1 MKKFK
6 ALLSVTLSLIMIC
19 SLFVLPANAETALP
33 ESEHNYQNNFY
44 GEWDYAYPN
53 KNAEGLFVTFS
64 DDTATED
71 GDYYYD
77 FEFDYGEEVTVED
90 ILEEGYENK
99 MGDFISIYDGYGNL
113 VNIYQGYEL
122 AGETVY
128 VPGSSFKIILVTD
141 DSITA
146 YGFKVINVTD
156 ELPENA
162 TVYRY
167 HLPDGS
173 VRTKCV
179 FDAPVWGANYLNNYW
194 AHCAYRNQMF
204 GNEAIIG
211 WTLPDGEKWLYASD
225 PYTDLI
231 LGYTHGTFDLYPI
244 TTSVQLT
251 QYDVY
256 GFTNSD
262 EYFTF
267 DGNRYYM
274 TKEDHL
280 HLISNICL
288 AGGTI
293 PLALPAAI
301 TSAVLIGYPHFEWN
315 GSCIG
320 FANTVCLQKKGILD
334 VVSTQEGATC
344 MRDLKPTKE
353 LISLLNYYN
362 AQSAGGFLTKDK
374 AFIPG
379 TTEYSRQ
386 IEKLVKSALDGNIIL
401 FEFVPLGE
409 GGIAD
414 LFVIYHGYVITGAYQ
429 LPDGGY
435 VLLYYNENNDYYAEG
450 NCEELYVPADFS
462 RIYGNDYYDYSKLM
476 FFWTDTFEEYRSF
489 DINGNGSPFTFRAEL
504 WKHIFEVIREMFEY
518 YILALF
524 K

>member
-6 ALLSVTLSLIMIC
+6 SLLAVLLSLIMIY
-19 SLFVLPANAETALP
+19 SLMVFPVNAQEALP

-44 GEWDYAYPN
+44 GEWDYTYSN

-64 DDTATED
+64 EDTMTEEGDRYYDIYFD
-71 GDYYYD
+71 GD
-77 FEFDYGEEVTVED
+77 EEVSVED
-90 ILEEGYENK
+90 AIKEGYYNK
-99 MGDFISIYDGYGNL
+99 VGDFISIYDGDSNL
-113 VNIYQGYEL
+113 VGIYQGNEL

-128 VPGSSFKIILVTD
+128 VPGSSFKITLVTD
-141 DSITA
+141 GSLTA
-146 YGFKVINVTD
+146 YGFKVVNVTD

-173 VRTKCV
+173 VKTNCD
-179 FDAPVWGANYLNNYW
+179 FDKIDSNDDFWNSQWANNK
-194 AHCAYRNQMF
+194 YRNLIT
-204 GNEAIIG
+204 GNEAVIG
-211 WTLPDGEKWLYASD
+211 LILPNGEEWLYAYD
-225 PYTDLI
+225 PYNMIYDN
-231 LGYTHGTFDLYPI
+231 YRHGVYDFNVI
-244 TTSVQLT
+244 TTPVQLT

-256 GFTNSD
+256 SFTNSD

-280 HLISNICL
+280 QLLSGICL

-301 TSAVLIGYPHFEWN
+301 TSAVLLSYPSFEWN

-334 VVSTQEGATC
+334 VVSTQEGASC
-344 MRDLKPTKE
+344 VRDLKPTKE

-362 AQSAGGFLTKDK
+362 AQSVGGFLTKDK
-374 AFIPG
+374 AFMPG
-379 TTEYSRQ
+379 TKEYSRQ
-386 IEKLVKSALDGNIIL
+386 VEKLVKSALDGNLIL
-401 FEFVPLGE
+401 FEFVPLGD
-409 GGIAD
+409 GGLKD
-414 LFVIYHGYVITGAYQ
+414 LFAIYHGYVITGAYE
-429 LPDGGY
+429 LPEGGY
-435 VLLYYNENNDYYAEG
+435 VLLYYNENNEDYAEG

-462 RIYGNDYYDYSKLM
+462 AIYGNDYYDYSKLM
-476 FFWTDTFEEYRSF
+476 FFWTDTFEEYKSF
-489 DINGNGSPFTFRAEL
+489 DINGDGSPFTFRIEL
-504 WKHIFEVIREMFEY
+504 WKHIFELIREVFEY